1 MVAIHLDDRNMKT
14 NKNGGNSKVLEIW
27 IKKEGKIKYF
37 CVFVLTGCFHDDRDS
52 IDEYQGYQC
61 GEYPCS

>member
-27 IKKEGKIKYF
+27 IKKRGKNQILL
-37 CVFVLTGCFHDDRDS
+37 CVCVNRLFS
-52 IDEYQGYQC
+52 
-61 GEYPCS
+61 